1 MRGGG
6 DAGRRP
12 KYSPGRMLAR
22 EALITLG
29 EVSTQT
35 VLPKVFA
42 THRHRLLDVLAVL
55 VCVAAMCTD
64 MVRSEKGQPS
74 ALGVAVIIV
83 SALPILLRRR
93 APVWAFV
100 LAMAMIF
107 PVLEIPCTA
116 LTVAFPAMTCAYTLA
131 RLHGRRMA
139 GLAALGAMPTV
150 LLILQ
155 IYSPYGLIGWDT
167 TKNLAFVALPLA
179 LGVAAHDRCART
191 TALVERA
198 EAAERSRE
206 EEALRRVG
214 EERLRIARDVHD
226 VVAHAMV
233 AINVQAGV
241 GAHLLERDPEQARS
255 TLRDIKRV
263 SGEALGDLRSMLGLL
278 REGDENGEAGCPVPT
293 RPTQSMAGI
302 DDLRESLDAAG
313 VRIDVDLDPAIDT
326 LPAAV
331 GATGYRIVQEA
342 LTNVMRHVGPTSA
355 QVRATLH
362 DDVLRIEVDND
373 QGHGPTP
380 LDRTGTGNGLRGM
393 RERAVAVGGSLDA
406 GPRDGG
412 GWRVAAS
419 LPVGAP

>member
-1 MRGGG
+1 MCE
-6 DAGRRP
+6 P
-12 KYSPGRMLAR
+12 
-22 EALITLG
+22 LITLG
-29 EVSTQT
+29 AVSTT
-35 VLPKVFA
+35 AALSKVLA
-42 THRHRLLDVLAVL
+42 THRPRLVDVFAVL
-55 VCVAAMCTD
+55 VCVSAMCTD
-64 MVRSEKGQPS
+64 MVRSENGQPS
-74 ALGVAVIIV
+74 ALGVAVIV
-83 SALPILLRRR
+83 ASALPILLRRR
-93 APVWAFV
+93 RPVWAFA
-100 LAMAMIF
+100 LTMGLIF
-107 PVLEIPCTA
+107 PVLEIPCA
-116 LTVAFPAMTCAYTLA
+116 AMTVAFPAMVCAYTLA
-131 RLHGRRMA
+131 QLLGR
-139 GLAALGAMPTV
+139 GVAAVAAFGAMPTV
-150 LLILQ
+150 LLMLQ
-155 IYSPYGLIGWDT
+155 IYSPYALIGWDT

-179 LGVAAHDRCART
+179 LGVASHDRRAHT
-191 TALVERA
+191 KALVERA

-263 SGEALGDLRSMLGLL
+263 SGAALGDLRSMLGLL
-278 REGDENGEAGCPVPT
+278 REGDEPDEAGSSAPT

-302 DDLRESLDAAG
+302 EDLRESLGAAG
-313 VRIDVDLDPAIDT
+313 VRIDIDLDPAIEA
-326 LPAAV
+326 LPATV

-362 DDVLRIEVDND
+362 EDVLRIEVDND
-373 QGHGPTP
+373 QGLGRTP